1 LIPEEDSCL
10 EEGEDEEEDGETVSN
25 EWRDV
30 EAEGLQ
36 WWRGFDAVFE
46 KYSERMLFFDRMSAQ
61 HLGEIGKGSFLLLL
75 FIRLK
80 GGDDKIKKLQ

>member
-1 LIPEEDSCL
+1 
-10 EEGEDEEEDGETVSN
+10 
-25 EWRDV
+25 V

-61 HLGEIGKGSFLLLL
+61 HLGEIGKGSFLLLV
-75 FIRLK
+75 FIRLE
-80 GGDDKIKKLQ
+80 GGRG